1 MIFII
6 GAGINGLSIGNKL
19 IDKGFKVKI
28 FDFQQKGESSLA
40 AVGMLAPLIEAKP
53 HENELL
59 DLMLDS
65 KKRWLNF
72 AKKTTRD
79 SKINIGFNQNSSLL
93 IANNYND
100 IEKLKFKKKFIQK
113 LGFKTNLLN
122 RKQTL
127 EIEPLLSED
136 VQASLFC
143 EGQDQV
149 NPNLLKKSLKKS
161 FLQNGGVIVTKGKIN
176 KIFVN
181 KKNSV
186 GVSVDQN
193 NFFAEKI
200 VIASGVWSHKIILDS
215 FDISI
220 PLKPVKGVS
229 LRIKSPKNNEL
240 INHNLWFKNIYV
252 APRNDGELMIGATE
266 EEKGFETIIN
276 PKELYYLTKNLWENL
291 PFTENFEIVS
301 FISGLRP
308 TSFDGLPIIGTL
320 DSVSKNI
327 ICAFGHYRHG
337 VLLAPITADMV
348 YDCIVD
354 NNNNKKISSFSP
366 NRYNSHG

>member
-19 IDKGFKVKI
+19 ISSGFKVQI

-53 HENELL
+53 YENELL
-59 DLMLDS
+59 NLMLDS
-65 KKRWLNF
+65 KKKWLHF
-72 AKKTTRD
+72 AKKANQD
-79 SKINIGFNQNSSLL
+79 SKINIDFKQNSSLL

-113 LGFKTNLLN
+113 LGFKTNLLD

-127 EIEPLLSED
+127 KIEPLLSED
-136 VQASLFC
+136 VQASLYC

-149 NPNLLKKSLKKS
+149 NPDLLKKSLKKS
-161 FLQNGGVIVTKGKIN
+161 FLENGGVIETKQKIN
-176 KIFVN
+176 KIFV
-181 KKNSV
+181 KKNRV
-186 GVSVDQN
+186 GVSTNQ
-193 NFFAEKI
+193 NFFFAKKI
-200 VIASGVWSHKIILDS
+200 VIASGVWSHQILLDS
-215 FDISI
+215 FGISI

-229 LRIKSPKNNEL
+229 LRIRSSKNREI

-252 APRNDGELMIGATE
+252 APRNNGELMIGATE

-291 PFTENFEIVS
+291 PFTENYEIVS

-308 TSFDGLPIIGTL
+308 TSFDGLPVIGTL
-320 DSVSKNI
+320 DSISEDI

-337 VLLAPITADMV
+337 VLLAPITSDMV
-348 YDCIVD
+348 YNCIVD
-354 NNNNKKISSFSP
+354 NKKNKKFSSFSP
-366 NRYNSHG
+366 NRYDFYG

>member
-19 IDKGFKVKI
+19 VNSGFKVKI

-53 HENELL
+53 YENELL
-59 DLMLDS
+59 NLMLDS
-65 KKRWLNF
+65 KKKWINF
-72 AKKTTRD
+72 AEKINID
-79 SKINIGFNQNSSLL
+79 SKINIEFKQNSSLL

-113 LGFKTNLLN
+113 LGFKTYLLN
-122 RKQTL
+122 RDQTL
-127 EIEPLLSED
+127 KIEPLLSED

-149 NPNLLKKSLKKS
+149 NPILLKKSLKKS
-161 FLQNGGVIVTKGKIN
+161 FLKNGGSIEEKQKIN
-176 KIFVN
+176 KIFV

-186 GVSVDQN
+186 GVSIGQN
-193 NFFAEKI
+193 DFLANKI
-200 VIASGVWSHKIILDS
+200 VIASGVWSHQIILDS

-220 PLKPVKGVS
+220 PLKPIKGVS
-229 LRIKSPKNNEL
+229 LRIKSPKDKEL

-252 APRNDGELMIGATE
+252 APRDNGELMIGATE

-276 PKELYYLTKNLWENL
+276 PKELFYLTKNLWENL
-291 PFTENFEIVS
+291 PFTEDYEIVS

-308 TSFDGLPIIGTL
+308 TSFDGLPIIGRL
-320 DSVSKNI
+320 DSVSKDI

-337 VLLAPITADMV
+337 VLLAPITSEIV
-348 YDCIVD
+348 CNCIID
-354 NNNNKKISSFSP
+354 NKKNKKFSSFSP
-366 NRYNSHG
+366 NRYHSYE